1 MFNYAQLS
9 QNVATYQHELQQ
21 RINRENAENLQ
32 QTRQDVINSNAITS
46 TSSHIAFWATNNSWS
61 YCLKCN
67 TISSNILTYTFVNRP
82 TNKHIHTCTCS
93 NARYIVPKY
102 DNIPAPLRGLS
113 VDDLHVLRPFYL
125 SCGQYQR
132 HPKGYRMK
140 TAMIR
145 LQTSDE
151 SVENKIASL
160 EDIAQQLRCRNACT
174 HIL

>member
-67 TISSNILTYTFVNRP
+67 TISSNILTCQRINTYT
-82 TNKHIHTCTCS
+82 
-93 NARYIVPKY
+93 
-102 DNIPAPLRGLS
+102 
-113 VDDLHVLRPFYL
+113 HVHAQTQDTL
-125 SCGQYQR
+125 YQS
-132 HPKGYRMK
+132 
-140 TAMIR
+140 MI
-145 LQTSDE
+145 TY
-151 SVENKIASL
+151 
-160 EDIAQQLRCRNACT
+160 QLR
-174 HIL
+174 

>member
-1 MFNYAQLS
+1 M
-9 QNVATYQHELQQ
+9 
-21 RINRENAENLQ
+21 
-32 QTRQDVINSNAITS
+32 
-46 TSSHIAFWATNNSWS
+46 
-61 YCLKCN
+61 
-67 TISSNILTYTFVNRP
+67 
-82 TNKHIHTCTCS
+82 
-93 NARYIVPKY
+93 
-102 DNIPAPLRGLS
+102 S

-125 SCGQYQR
+125 SCGQYQW

>member
-1 MFNYAQLS
+1 MNL
-9 QNVATYQHELQQ
+9 
-21 RINRENAENLQ
+21 RENAEKLQFLQQQNLQ